1 MNRRRGLAALLVFS
15 GVVSVPAILTAA
27 PSADRVEA
35 TVCVGAGRR
44 ISVSGCTNIADNIAR
59 YAPPP
64 AVYAPLPEDE
74 TTAPPPLRRRHN
86 VVTSVWQAM
95 GLIPTVHYVQGRGD
109 APSTEPKMPA
119 KTPQTSR
126 HLEVERKFDVGE
138 STVSPSFEGIAA
150 VAHVEK
156 APTQTLDATYF
167 DTPAHDLA
175 RNKITLRRRT
185 GGSDAG
191 WHLKLPAG
199 PDARTEVRAPLD
211 ASGPDGNNTVP
222 AELADVVL
230 AIVRDRPLQPVARIT
245 TERESQVLYDAAG
258 VALAEF
264 SNDHVTAWSTRGP
277 DDGSDESG
285 APPTELEWREW
296 ELELLEA
303 GGHSNGAAGTELLN
317 RLSNRLLDAGAAPAG
332 HGSKLARV
340 LGTPP
345 PPNGAQPS
353 EDPLQRAI
361 AEQVGELLVWDRAV
375 RADAYDSIH
384 QMRVTTRKLRS
395 LLRDYQ
401 DSFGLPDEGWVLDE
415 LRELAGILGMARDAE
430 VLAERYERD
439 LDGLAPE
446 LVRGPVRERLVG
458 GAQRRYQTGLRRSL
472 IAMRSQRYFRLL
484 DSLEAIAVQTPGAAS
499 AEEQAPVTIEA
510 AYKKVRKA
518 AKAAAQVDREN
529 PGDHHR
535 DEAIHRIRKRAKRLR
550 YTAAATGEAK
560 VSERAKAVQSLL
572 GDHQDSVVSR
582 EHLRQEA
589 DIAHAAGEDT
599 FTYGLL
605 YQREADLAQRCRSEL
620 DDTLRKLAKAVRKA
634 GH

>member
-1 MNRRRGLAALLVFS
+1 
-15 GVVSVPAILTAA
+15 
-27 PSADRVEA
+27 
-35 TVCVGAGRR
+35 
-44 ISVSGCTNIADNIAR
+44 
-59 YAPPP
+59 
-64 AVYAPLPEDE
+64 
-74 TTAPPPLRRRHN
+74 
-86 VVTSVWQAM
+86 
-95 GLIPTVHYVQGRGD
+95 
-109 APSTEPKMPA
+109 MPA

-264 SNDHVTAWSTRGP
+264 SNDSVTAWSTRGP
-277 DDGSDESG
+277 DDSSDESG

-484 DSLEAIAVQTPGAAS
+484 DSLEAIAAASPGAAA

-518 AKAAAQVDREN
+518 AKVAAQVDREN

-589 DIAHAAGEDT
+589 DVAHAAGEDT

-605 YQREADLAQRCRSEL
+605 YHREADLAQRCRREL
-620 DDTLRKLAKAVRKA
+620 DGTLRKLAKAVRKA